1 MRRPALLLLAVL
13 PVLAACRPRTAEPP
27 PRVPRVATTALA
39 PRPFSDRREVVS
51 TLEAVDD
58 VRLAATSA
66 GRVDSLPI
74 REGDLVPAG
83 ALLLRLRVQERQ
95 ADVGQVQGQVAAA
108 EARVVEEQA
117 KLARDRANYQRYRYL
132 QGQGAA
138 SQQDLDTY
146 RTQAIAQEAQLKA
159 SEDGVRSA
167 RAQLAAASERLQ
179 DRLVRAPFAGQISD
193 LRVKPGDVLRE
204 GDPFT
209 RLLRNDRLLSRITL
223 PSTLADRVQPGQ
235 TVTLADPVSGRVLA
249 TGALSFI
256 DPTVDPASQS
266 LLVKAEV
273 GNPEGRLRNGQR
285 VRAWLEF
292 GRREALAVPFQAVT
306 QSAGQSFVYTVG
318 RGAGGRPQA
327 LKVPV
332 RLGPLQDG
340 CYPLLDGLQAGDTLI
355 TSNLLNLRHR
365 APVKPQAGPPVR
377 CLDPSGPTP

>member
-1 MRRPALLLLAVL
+1 VRRPAVLLLAAF
-13 PVLAACRPRTAEPP
+13 PVLTACAPRKAEAP
-27 PRVPRVATTALA
+27 PRVPRVATSVVAAHTF
-39 PRPFSDRREVVS
+39 RERREVVS
-51 TLEAVDD
+51 TLEAVSD

-66 GRVDSLPI
+66 GRVDALPI
-74 REGDLVPAG
+74 REGDVVPAG

-95 ADVGQVQGQVAAA
+95 AEVGQVQGQLAAA

-117 KLARDRANYQRYRYL
+117 RLSRDRANYQRYRYL
-132 QGQGAA
+132 QSQGAA
-138 SQQDLDTY
+138 SQQDLDSY
-146 RTQAIAQEAQLKA
+146 RTQAVAQEAQLKV
-159 SEDGVRSA
+159 SEDAVQSA
-167 RAQLAAASERLQ
+167 RAQLAAASERLH

-235 TVTLADPVSGRVLA
+235 VVTLADPASGQVLA
-249 TGALSFI
+249 TGGVSFI
-256 DPTVDPASQS
+256 DPTVDPATQS

-273 GNPEGRLRNGQR
+273 ANPGGRLRNGQR
-285 VRAWLEF
+285 VRAWLEL

-306 QSAGQSFVYTVG
+306 QSAGQSFVYTLG
-318 RGAGGRPQA
+318 RGPDGRPQA

-340 CYPLLDGLQAGDTLI
+340 CYPVLDGLPPGSSLI

-365 APVKPQAGPPVR
+365 APVRPQAGSPVR
-377 CLDPSGPTP
+377 CLDPSDAPP

>member
-1 MRRPALLLLAVL
+1 MRRAAVLLLAAFPAL
-13 PVLAACRPRTAEPP
+13 TACRPRTAEPP
-27 PRVPRVATTALA
+27 PRVPRVATVDLA
-39 PRPFSDRREVVS
+39 PHTFRERREVVS
-51 TLEAVDD
+51 TLEAVAD

-66 GRVDSLPI
+66 GRVDALPI
-74 REGDLVPAG
+74 RDGDAVPAG

-95 ADVGQVQGQVAAA
+95 ADVGQVQGQLAAA

-117 KLARDRANYQRYRYL
+117 RLARDRANYQRYRYL
-132 QGQGAA
+132 QSQGAA

-159 SEDGVRSA
+159 SEDAVRSA

-193 LRVKPGDVLRE
+193 LRVKSGDVLRE

-235 TVTLADPVSGRVLA
+235 TVTLADPISGRVLA
-249 TGALSFI
+249 TGGVSFI
-256 DPTVDPASQS
+256 DPTVDPATQS

-273 GNPEGRLRNGQR
+273 ANPGGRLRHGQR

-306 QSAGQSFVYTVG
+306 QSAGQSFVYTLG
-318 RGAGGRPQA
+318 RGSDGRPQA

-340 CYPLLDGLQAGDTLI
+340 CYPLLDGLQAGDSLI
-355 TSNLLNLRHR
+355 ISNLLNLRHR
-365 APVKPQAGPPVR
+365 APVRPQAGPPVR
-377 CLDPSGPTP
+377 CLDPVDAPP

>member
-1 MRRPALLLLAVL
+1 MRRPAVLLLAAL
-13 PVLAACRPRTAEPP
+13 PALTACRPRTAEPP
-27 PRVPRVATTALA
+27 PRVPRVATADLA
-39 PRPFSDRREVVS
+39 PHTFRERREVVS
-51 TLEAVDD
+51 TLEAVAD

-66 GRVDSLPI
+66 GRVDALPI
-74 REGDLVPAG
+74 REGDVVQAG

-95 ADVGQVQGQVAAA
+95 ADVGQVQGQLAAA

-117 KLARDRANYQRYRYL
+117 RLARDRANYQRYRYL
-132 QGQGAA
+132 QSQGAA

-159 SEDGVRSA
+159 SEDGARSA

-235 TVTLADPVSGRVLA
+235 TVTLADPISGRVLA
-249 TGALSFI
+249 TGGVSFI
-256 DPTVDPASQS
+256 DPTVDPATQS

-273 GNPEGRLRNGQR
+273 ANPGGRLRNGQR
-285 VRAWLEF
+285 VRAWLEL

-306 QSAGQSFVYTVG
+306 QSAGQSFVYTLG
-318 RGAGGRPQA
+318 RGSDGRPQA

-340 CYPLLDGLQAGDTLI
+340 CYPLLDGLQAGDSLI

-365 APVKPQAGPPVR
+365 APVRPQAGPPVR
-377 CLDPSGPTP
+377 CLDPAGAPP